1 MMTDPT
7 TDSRK
12 RMLFLEKLQRLV
24 IPAIVNQGNKT
35 LDTDMGRTGGLTGGG
50 PFFVYTEGAGDCLW
64 IQFVDCFTKIES
76 FVELVREGD
85 RADLFALATAR
96 AL

>member
-1 MMTDPT
+1 MVTDST

-12 RMLFLEKLQRLV
+12 RMLFLEKLQSLV
-24 IPAIVNQGNKT
+24 IPAIVDQGNKT
-35 LDTDMGRTGGLTGGG
+35 LDADMGRTGGFTGGG
-50 PFFVYTEGAGDCLW
+50 SFFVYTEGAGDCLR

-85 RADLFALATAR
+85 GADLFALAAAR